1 MVEHGGPTT
10 QNGIYY
16 QNTVAA
22 RYLADLL
29 DLHASVPRE
38 SVVEVRVE
46 APSHVDDTV
55 VRYAD
60 GHRDWIQAKSD
71 LSASGEA
78 WRGLWAAFAAQIQ
91 DTGFG
96 ADDRLVIAMGSRNA
110 LSTKLQA
117 LADRAAASHD
127 ETEWRARLGADLLK
141 TLAAIEKVISAG
153 TRPFKL
159 LQVTEVRVVTI
170 EELNSEFQ
178 RLDLGTASPAPIAL
192 QSHLRDLVG
201 GAARIRKT
209 FRAAPLRRALASDF
223 GADLFEPKDWGL
235 AAYRD
240 TVRRACRIPIPGK
253 GGVSAPASDLV
264 VWPRARLMEAKPDR
278 DFEDEVPA
286 WRPERSRSDVTLAQF
301 PDDSLRQCVLVA
313 GPGFGKSTLI
323 SAISA
328 RLVAT
333 PIIPVEIG
341 LADFAQTDRGVLEFI
356 ETSVN
361 RDFSVHVAWQHLA
374 DRGLIC
380 MLFDGL
386 DEVPTAK
393 RESVI
398 KRIRLFGSRFPDVAW
413 LLTVRDPA
421 ALNAPLDGRLVEL
434 LPFDNPEI
442 SDLVDK
448 FRTWSP
454 QLDSWTFI
462 TELQAYPDVAKLA
475 RIPLFLSMMLGAWE
489 PQGSLPTRRSDL
501 IETYLGTLF
510 QGSKRRSQPAGGL
523 ADGPLRQVAQ
533 TIAFHSLEREEIG
546 LSERQ
551 ALKVIAKETDL
562 SSEIVLAQ
570 LLASGVLRTMQSGR
584 LQFPYPI
591 VQEYLA
597 AIHIVD
603 VLPDQVACR
612 IPDIVKRPWAQVIQF
627 ALELLPDATPHV
639 RNMLAL
645 PDDAFSTGLR
655 LIGRCIA
662 NGARVDEH
670 LRDEIGARLAELW
683 ETSGYNTRQRVGRL
697 IVDAYSRPLHPEVG
711 ARLGRRWLLGSG
723 VSEILLAHDNPELIL
738 RVVDEL
744 LDEGLSMFMGLRD
757 LEPALQK
764 VAPQIVV
771 MVAER
776 AKRQGTSNDEF
787 HGLSEFFDAVRL
799 TGKPPPELTE
809 LIADEKMP
817 LFLRLAARATLCDPP
832 DAAALDA
839 AVQGLAST
847 EWQDQSSALALLTRG
862 EDIAKSAGDVLLDP
876 NVSERAKSYL
886 LEHFNRVVAD
896 SAKRA
901 QVAGEILPRVS
912 DRRHRD
918 ILQVYHLRG
927 GDLGAYLSMI
937 DRIEH
942 APLDVV
948 QAVLVSMN
956 LFPEKALGDLVLEKL
971 RRRKDSSSGLAALAR
986 SALTGL
992 TSRISHDGWNSYGIE
1007 DADQHP
1013 SWPSWSTQ
1021 FDGWLATEGLSKV
1034 ERLRLLET
1042 MIDIRPE
1049 LLPELKAIVF
1059 DATNPDA
1066 PDWDEDDGGHAL
1078 RAGMD
1083 ELRRH
1088 RVPIPLDLAASFVR
1102 AKRANLPFAG
1112 ISAIGAWATDEALK
1126 LLIEL
1131 YKTVGRDRRTS
1142 ILEELEVV
1150 GGRLGITI
1158 RPQDLT

>member
-1 MVEHGGPTT
+1 MVEHGGPTN
-10 QNGIYY
+10 QDGIYY

-29 DLHASVPRE
+29 NLHESVPRE

-46 APSHVDDTV
+46 APAHVDDIV

-60 GHRDWIQAKSD
+60 GHRDWVQAKSE
-71 LSASGEA
+71 LRASGEP
-78 WRGLWAAFAAQIQ
+78 WRGLWTAFAAQAQ
-91 DTGFG
+91 ETGFG
-96 ADDRLVIAMGSRNA
+96 AEDRLVIAMGSRSI
-110 LSTKLQA
+110 LSTRLQA
-117 LADRAAASHD
+117 LMDRAAASPD
-127 ETEWRARLGADLLK
+127 ETEWRARLGSDLLK
-141 TLAAIEKVISAG
+141 TLAAIETAIPSNA
-153 TRPFKL
+153 KL
-159 LQVTEVRVVTI
+159 FRLLRITEVRVLTL

-178 RLDLGTASPAPIAL
+178 RLDLGTATPAPMAL

-253 GGVSAPASDLV
+253 GGVSAPASDLI
-264 VWPRARLMEAKPDR
+264 VWPRARAIEARPDR
-278 DFEDEVPA
+278 DFEDEVPT
-286 WRPERSRSDVTLAQF
+286 WNTERSKGDVTLAQF
-301 PDDSLRQCVLVA
+301 PDDSVRQCILVA

-328 RLVAT
+328 RLIAT

-341 LADFAQTDRGVLEFI
+341 LADFSQTDRGVLEFI

-380 MLFDGL
+380 VLFDGL
-386 DEVPTAK
+386 DELPTAN

-421 ALNAPLDGRLVEL
+421 ALNGPLDGRLVEL

-448 FRTWSP
+448 FKTWSP
-454 QLDSWTFI
+454 QLDSWTFVH
-462 TELQAYPDVAKLA
+462 ELEAYPDVAMLA
-475 RIPLFLSMMLGAWE
+475 RIPLFLSIMLGAWT
-489 PQGSLPTRRSDL
+489 PKGSLPARRSDL
-501 IETYLGTLF
+501 IETYLGTFF
-510 QGSKRRSQPAGGL
+510 QGSRSRLQPVGGL

-533 TIAFHSLEREEIG
+533 AIAFDSLEREEIG

-551 ALKVIAKETDL
+551 ASKVIANETGHP
-562 SSEIVLAQ
+562 SEIVLAQ
-570 LLASGVLRTMQSGR
+570 LLASGVLRRTPSGR

-603 VLPDQVACR
+603 FLPDQVASR
-612 IPDIVKRPWAQVIQF
+612 IADVVKRPWAQVIQF

-639 RNMLAL
+639 RNMLAR

-662 NGARVDEH
+662 NGARLEQA
-670 LRDEIGARLAELW
+670 LRDEIGARLAKLW
-683 ETSGYNTRQRVGRL
+683 ERSGYKIRERVGRL
-697 IVDAYSRPLHPEVG
+697 IVDAYSQPLHPEVCT
-711 ARLGRRWLLGSG
+711 RLGRRWLLGSG
-723 VSEILLAHDNPELIL
+723 VSEILLAHDDPELTL
-738 RVVDEL
+738 RVVNEL
-744 LDEGLSMFMGLRD
+744 LDHGLDTFMSLRD
-757 LEPALQK
+757 LKPVLQG
-764 VAPQIVV
+764 VAPRIVV

-776 AKRQGTSNDEF
+776 AKREGTLTSEF

-799 TGKPPPELTE
+799 AGEAPSEMME

-817 LFLRLAARATLCDPP
+817 LFLRLAARAALCESP

-839 AVQGLAST
+839 AVQGLASS
-847 EWQDQSSALALLTRG
+847 EWQDRSSALALLARV
-862 EDIAKSAGDVLLDP
+862 EDIANMAGDILLNP
-876 NVSERAKSYL
+876 NVADNAKSYL
-886 LEHFNRVVAD
+886 LEHFDGIIVD
-896 SAKRA
+896 SAERA
-901 QVAGEILPRVS
+901 QVAGEILRQVS
-912 DRRHRD
+912 DLRHRD
-918 ILQVYHLRG
+918 ILQIYQLRG
-927 GDLGAYLSMI
+927 GDRGAYVSMI

-956 LFPEKALGDLVLEKL
+956 LFPEKALGDLALEKL
-971 RRRKDSSSGLAALAR
+971 RHRQGSSSGLASLAS
-986 SALTGL
+986 SAVVGL
-992 TSRISHDGWNSYGIE
+992 TSRISHDGWNSYAIE
-1007 DADQHP
+1007 DADLHP
-1013 SWPSWSTQ
+1013 SWPSWSSQ
-1021 FDGWLATEGLSKV
+1021 FDEWLATEGLSKV
-1034 ERLRLLET
+1034 ERLRLVET
-1042 MIDIRPE
+1042 MLEIRPE
-1049 LLPELKAIVF
+1049 LLSELKAIVF

-1066 PDWDEDDGGHAL
+1066 SEWDEDADGYAL
-1078 RAGMD
+1078 RRAVD

-1088 RVPIPLDLAASFVR
+1088 RVPIPLDLAATFVR

-1112 ISAIGAWATDEALK
+1112 IAAIGVWATEEALHV
-1126 LLIEL
+1126 LITL
-1131 YKTVGRDRRTS
+1131 YKSVERDRRSS
-1142 ILEELEVV
+1142 IFEELEIVA
-1150 GGRLGITI
+1150 GRLGVTI
-1158 RPQDLT
+1158 SPQELR